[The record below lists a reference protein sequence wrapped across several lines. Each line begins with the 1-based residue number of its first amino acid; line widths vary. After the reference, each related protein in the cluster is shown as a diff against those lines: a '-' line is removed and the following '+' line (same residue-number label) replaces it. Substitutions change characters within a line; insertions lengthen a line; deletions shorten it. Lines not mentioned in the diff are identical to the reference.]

1 MLKTILSMFLHLPQ
15 AIAEDEKL
23 FGFHS
28 SLARPD
34 EGNIPGFPSTP
45 GNRCH
50 VLIRTALANLAFE
63 FMKPETFPETCSSK
77 LLHSGPS

>member
-15 AIAEDEKL
+15 AIAEDVKL
-23 FGFHS
+23 LGFHA

-50 VLIRTALANLAFE
+50 VLIKIKICLCQLGF
-63 FMKPETFPETCSSK
+63 
-77 LLHSGPS
+77 